1 MKKILLS
8 FDGNHFSEAAFSF
21 ARNMNAYESIL
32 LTGVFL
38 PPADF
43 TGAQSYAYIGS
54 AAYLI
59 PLVEN
64 RDPELIQES
73 IDKFEDQCLQSGI
86 EFRVHQ
92 DNSSSAL
99 QELKKES
106 RFADLMIIGSEKF
119 YENLGL
125 ETPNEYL
132 KDALH
137 DTECPVIVTPENV
150 VFPDSVVLA
159 YDGSKSS
166 VYAIKSFAALFPQL
180 CHKKTILLYAEGI
193 PGEGIPQEKL
203 IRELAANHFSHISF
217 HQMDADPKKYLNTW
231 LSDIEKPILVSGA
244 YGRSGLSQIFR
255 QSFITTVMEQ
265 HSVPVFI
272 AHC

>member
-8 FDGNHFSEAAFSF
+8 FDGNHFSPAAFEF
-21 ARNMNAYESIL
+21 ARNMNAHEPIL

-43 TGAQSYAYIGS
+43 TGAQSYAYVGS

-64 RDPELIQES
+64 RDPELTQES
-73 IDKFEDQCLQSGI
+73 INKFEDQCLQNGI

-92 DNSSSAL
+92 DASAYAL

-137 DTECPVIVTPENV
+137 NTECPVIVTPENV
-150 VFPDSVVLA
+150 EFPESIVLA

-166 VYAIKSFAALFPQL
+166 VYAIRSFVALFPRL
-180 CHKKTILLYAEGI
+180 CHKRAILLYAEQK
-193 PGEGIPQEKL
+193 PGEGIPHEKL
-203 IRELAANHFSHISF
+203 IRELAANYFSDISF
-217 HQMDADPKKYLNTW
+217 HEMDADPKKYLNTW
-231 LSDIEKPILVSGA
+231 LGEIEKPILVSGA

-255 QSFITTVMEQ
+255 QSFIKNVMEQ

-272 AHC
+272 AHS

>member
-8 FDGNHFSEAAFSF
+8 FDGNHFSPAAFEF
-21 ARNMNAYESIL
+21 ARNMNTYEPIL

-43 TGAQSYAYIGS
+43 TGAHSYSYVGN
-54 AAYLI
+54 AAYLV

-64 RDPELIQES
+64 RDPKLIQES
-73 IDKFEDQCLQSGI
+73 IDKFEEQCLQNGI

-92 DNSSSAL
+92 DSSAYAL

-125 ETPNEYL
+125 ETPNDYL

-137 DTECPVIVTPENV
+137 NTECPVIVTPENV
-150 VFPDSVVLA
+150 LFPESVVLA

-166 VYAIKSFAALFPQL
+166 VYAIRSFAALFPQL
-180 CHKKTILLYAEGI
+180 CHKKTILLYAEQK

-203 IRELAANHFSHISF
+203 IREFATNHFNDIIF
-217 HQMDADPKKYLNTW
+217 HEMDADPKKYLNTW
-231 LSDIEKPILVSGA
+231 LSEIEKPILVSGA
-244 YGRSGLSQIFR
+244 YGRSGLSQTFR
-255 QSFITTVMEQ
+255 RSFITNVVER

-272 AHC
+272 AHS